1 MMAWR
6 VMTWNIL
13 GSERPDL
20 DKIAAIALEQSP
32 DALSLQEVRK
42 GQVRELARQLGWQ
55 WSWARKH
62 YPYTPLLWWRAE
74 GIAILSPWAVSAPM
88 ASTISPGIST
98 WLYKHRVVMAATITR
113 RDGSLRLFNTHLA
126 SDDDD
131 QRIAQ
136 ARRAADRVR
145 ADPFHTIV
153 LTGDLNTTGDS
164 TVDVLREFRAVGLL
178 DPGGDCSNPSAA
190 PYQRLDYVL
199 LPHDA
204 TFIESL
210 TPDGGEPWDNLSD
223 HLPVTVTFE
232 P

>member
-1 MMAWR
+1 MTAWR

-13 GSERPDL
+13 GSHRPNL
-20 DKIAAIALEQSP
+20 GEIAARVLEQTP
-32 DALSLQEVRK
+32 DALSLQEVRR
-42 GQVRELARQLGWQ
+42 GQVRQLAKHLGWR
-55 WSWARKH
+55 WNWARKH

-74 GIAILSPWAVSAPM
+74 GIAILSPWAVSDPM
-88 ASTISPGIST
+88 SATISTGVST

-126 SDDDD
+126 SDNDD

-136 ARRAADRVR
+136 ARRAAKLVG
-145 ADPFHTIV
+145 ADTSPTIA
-153 LTGDLNTTGDS
+153 LTGDLNTTGES
-164 TVDVLREFRAVGLL
+164 TLDVLREFRAVDLV
-178 DPGGDCSNPSAA
+178 DPGGDSSNPSAA

-204 TFIESL
+204 TIVESL
-210 TPDGGEPWDNLSD
+210 TPDGGEPWAQLSD

>member
-1 MMAWR
+1 MTAWR

-13 GSERPDL
+13 GSHRPDL
-20 DKIAAIALEQSP
+20 GEIAARVREQTP

-42 GQVRELARQLGWQ
+42 GQVRVLAHELGWR

-74 GIAILSPWAVSAPM
+74 GIAILSPWAVSEPM
-88 ASTISPGIST
+88 SATISPGVST

-113 RDGSLRLFNTHLA
+113 RDSSLRLFNTHLA
-126 SDDDD
+126 SDNDD

-136 ARRAADRVR
+136 ARRAAARVS
-145 ADPFHTIV
+145 ADPSPTIA

-164 TVDVLREFRAVGLL
+164 TVDVLREFRTVGLV
-178 DPGGDCSNPSAA
+178 DPGGDCTNPSPA

-199 LPHDA
+199 LPDDA
-204 TFIESL
+204 TFVESI
-210 TPDGGEPWDNLSD
+210 TPDGGDPWAQLSD
-223 HLPVTVTFE
+223 HLPVTVTFD